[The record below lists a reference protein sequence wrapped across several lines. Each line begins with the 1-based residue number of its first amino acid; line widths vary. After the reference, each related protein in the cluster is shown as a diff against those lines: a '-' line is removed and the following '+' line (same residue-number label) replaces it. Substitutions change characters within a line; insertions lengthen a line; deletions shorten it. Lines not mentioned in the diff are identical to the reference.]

1 MWTPEATDKADDKH
15 LIHGKQKKSMGGI
28 MAAFSSHLV
37 CLVVFESESGCK

>member
-1 MWTPEATDKADDKH
+1 MWTPEATDRAEDKH

-28 MAAFSSHLV
+28 IAASHLV